1 MFKPINVRSFG
12 PRGNNVNV
20 RLFAY
25 NNKIWPTLRI
35 FISEFILC
43 VSMLV
48 SAALIQSHIHLLAYV
63 THIISSLSSFYQLS
77 LNTMYIIKDRQKAI
91 IY

>member
-1 MFKPINVRSFG
+1 MSMSDCLHTVTKYGRRFVYSSRH
-12 PRGNNVNV
+12 
-20 RLFAY
+20 
-25 NNKIWPTLRI
+25 
-35 FISEFILC
+35 FILC
-43 VSMLV
+43 VSILV
-48 SAALIQSHIHLLAYV
+48 SAALIQFHIYLLTYV

>member
-1 MFKPINVRSFG
+1 MADASYIHLGIYIMCKYVG
-12 PRGNNVNV
+12 
-20 RLFAY
+20 
-25 NNKIWPTLRI
+25 
-35 FISEFILC
+35 C
-43 VSMLV
+43 
-48 SAALIQSHIHLLAYV
+48 AALIQSHIHLLAYV